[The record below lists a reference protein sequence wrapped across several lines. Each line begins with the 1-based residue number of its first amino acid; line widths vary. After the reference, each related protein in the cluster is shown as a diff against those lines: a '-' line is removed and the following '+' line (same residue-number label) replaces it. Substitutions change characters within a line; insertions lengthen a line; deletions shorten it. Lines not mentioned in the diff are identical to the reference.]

1 MIIQHNADSS
11 QTYKMGINQFADI
24 THDEFSQ
31 KILNPNL
38 KNMKQNMNFDIL

>member
-1 MIIQHNADSS
+1 MIIRHNADLS

-38 KNMKQNMNFDIL
+38 KNMKKSMSFDIL